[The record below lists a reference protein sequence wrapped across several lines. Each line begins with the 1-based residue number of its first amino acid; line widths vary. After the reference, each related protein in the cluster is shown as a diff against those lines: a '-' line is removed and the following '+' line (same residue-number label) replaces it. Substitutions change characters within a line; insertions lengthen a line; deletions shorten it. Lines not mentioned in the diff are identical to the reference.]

1 MNGPARVVL
10 IGFMGSGKSTV
21 GPLLAGLLGWEFAD
35 LDALV
40 EERAGCPV
48 AAVFAARGEEG
59 FRALESACLRDLAG
73 LSRVVIASG
82 GGAPMEVDNRCFFRD
97 DATVVFYLHVS
108 LDEALARTRGD
119 ASRPLLDRESE
130 EVRRLFET
138 RLPRYRELGTFI
150 GTDGR
155 TPTDVAAE
163 IAARLAVPGERFRGA

>member
-1 MNGPARVVL
+1 VTGPSRVVL

-35 LDALV
+35 LDGLV

-48 AAVFAARGEEG
+48 AAVFTERGEEE

-82 GGAPMEVDNRCFFRD
+82 GGAPMEAANRRFFGEE
-97 DATVVFYLHVS
+97 ATAVFHLHVS

-119 ASRPLLDRESE
+119 ASRPLLDKESN
-130 EVRRLFET
+130 EVRRLYET
-138 RLPRYRELGTFI
+138 RLPRYRELGTSI

-155 TPTDVAAE
+155 TPEDVATE
-163 IAARLAVPGERFRGA
+163 IAARLPPRS